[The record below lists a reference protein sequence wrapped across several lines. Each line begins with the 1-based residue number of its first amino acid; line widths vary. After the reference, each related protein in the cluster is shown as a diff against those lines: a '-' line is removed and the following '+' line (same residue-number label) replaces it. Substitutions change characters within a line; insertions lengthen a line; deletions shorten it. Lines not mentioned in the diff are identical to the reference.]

1 MKRAAPAL
9 GLFLTAGLPHATFK
23 LLFNSIYLGAS
34 EKSALNQR
42 QTDAARQ

>member
-23 LLFNSIYLGAS
+23 LLFNSILYGPATRESLP
-34 EKSALNQR
+34 
-42 QTDAARQ
+42 